1 MGITDCTCSR
11 VFLMCLNIAYIIVA
25 LLILIIAGTQYK
37 AAGELGAIGVIVGI
51 IVCGVFLLGISSVGL
66 IGAIT
71 ENTKILFCNMF
82 LLGFV
87 FIIMFIVS
95 CACLAVG
102 DNGIKMIAETGWQHA
117 SNQAKSNV
125 QFNFEC
131 CGFENASLGVNDPSG
146 MGHPGCDALECC
158 KNLKANETYVCC
170 TGTTLPKSLPGCPC
184 STQCWDRMQPIMF
197 HAKKVSGGFG
207 LFFSFTLLIG
217 ILVLGCKF
225 KRMKEEGTL
234 ESAYLNPKSE
244 TPGDNT
250 NSQPSFKDDVGTGS
264 GYDQFE

>member
-146 MGHPGCDALECC
+146 MGHPGCDAISCC
-158 KNLKANETYVCC
+158 TVKQVLSKASCC
-170 TGTTLPKSLPGCPC
+170 TGSPFTADPPCPC
-184 STQCWDRMQPIMF
+184 KTTCYERLRKTM
-197 HAKKVSGGFG
+197 HYATLAAGGTG

-234 ESAYLNPKSE
+234 ESAY
-244 TPGDNT
+244 
-250 NSQPSFKDDVGTGS
+250 PSFKDDVGTGS